1 MALLDRLTAKE
12 GFERTLERV
21 RVWDGCYITGC
32 VVMPE
37 HVLLLISGTG
47 TVAGEN
53 KWVSWSWPEPTLPQ
67 KAREGWGNLVSLDSE
82 RMGQPLLFSLARGPW
97 RFDLDGSLPARRVV
111 NETAPFPVLWLLH

>member
-47 TVAGEN
+47 TVAEQMG
-53 KWVSWSWPEPTLPQ
+53 VVVVA
-67 KAREGWGNLVSLDSE
+67 KAHPPAKNAGRV
-82 RMGQPLLFSLARGPW
+82 GQPSE
-97 RFDLDGSLPARRVV
+97 S
-111 NETAPFPVLWLLH
+111 